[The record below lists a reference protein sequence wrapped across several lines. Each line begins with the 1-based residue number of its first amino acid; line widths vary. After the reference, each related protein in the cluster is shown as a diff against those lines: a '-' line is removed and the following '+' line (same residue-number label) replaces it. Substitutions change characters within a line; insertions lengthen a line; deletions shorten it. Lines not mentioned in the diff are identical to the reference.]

1 MAAGQGELFMRKLGI
16 VALCAAL
23 GGCAASSQEVQQ
35 RLGAHYVGQSTDAL
49 VRDFG
54 PPASTFKMQSGE
66 NSYVWQLAAV
76 TDVSATR
83 YNATASS
90 SYCKVMVIADPKGT
104 VTSLST
110 EDQNRGIYGSICAQ
124 RLGLQHQ
131 NS

>member
-1 MAAGQGELFMRKLGI
+1 

-54 PPASTFKMQSGE
+54 PPATTFKMQSGE
-66 NSYVWQLAAV
+66 TFYVWQLAAV
-76 TDVSATR
+76 TDISASR

-104 VTSLST
+104 VTSLNT

-124 RLGLQHQ
+124 RLGMKPQT
-131 NS
+131 